1 MLCVM
6 FCILLR
12 SVECN
17 CHTASRV
24 HVGCAQHP
32 FYIGFNVNFTIY
44 ILPCSGFNVNFT
56 TFYHVLSWISEEHYF
71 CLETCT
77 F

>member
-6 FCILLR
+6 FCVLLR
-12 SVECN
+12 FVECN
-17 CHTASRV
+17 CLHAASRV
-24 HVGCAQHP
+24 HLGCAQHP
-32 FYIGFNVNFTIY
+32 FYI
-44 ILPCSGFNVNFT
+44 GFNVNFT